1 MNHVGQ
7 VGRDVEPGNGPKD
20 DPAFDFAID
29 VHTTTSNMGVTL
41 ILVGGE
47 EYDLRLAAF
56 IKSRM
61 PDVRLYYFKDQGG
74 DHPYLTSVTPK
85 RLGLEVGPIPH
96 GLLGHDVFE
105 QANDAVRLALDYIDR
120 VNAGDEPGHGAEVEV
135 FMHRATLNYPALR
148 TVVLAS

>member
-1 MNHVGQ
+1 
-7 VGRDVEPGNGPKD
+7 
-20 DPAFDFAID
+20 
-29 VHTTTSNMGVTL
+29 
-41 ILVGGE
+41 
-47 EYDLRLAAF
+47 
-56 IKSRM
+56 M